1 MRPWRMVAAVG
12 VALVLPLAAGCGG
25 AKTGATKTPAPTPA
39 AAAQKPDVA
48 PRGPETAVEPPSSTE
63 APRPPTPTPQ
73 VTAGTEAPA
82 PEPRE
87 PPRPVVHIETPP
99 REKTPALP
107 ATYTWQAGD
116 KLFLVARRFY
126 GDGRLW
132 PRIVEANQAIQ
143 ALSEIPVG
151 TVLVIPP
158 K

>member
-25 AKTGATKTPAPTPA
+25 AKTTATKTPATTPA
-39 AAAQKPDVA
+39 AAEQKPDVT

-73 VTAGTEAPA
+73 VTAGAEAPA

-87 PPRPVVHIETPP
+87 PSRPVVNIETPP

-107 ATYTWQAGD
+107 TTYTWQAGD